1 MIVDYLDA
9 DATALAA
16 MVRRGEVSA
25 TELVECAIARIEALN
40 PRLNA
45 VIHTIYD
52 RARAAAQTPGDGPFA
67 GVPFLLK
74 DILGDL
80 AGEPTRQGSRIVP
93 LAPAR
98 YNAELTDRF
107 IAAGLIPLGKTNVP
121 EFGLVAT
128 TEPVLYGPARNPWN
142 PAHSTGGSSGGS
154 ACAVASGMVP
164 IAHANDGGGSIRIPA
179 SACGLVGL
187 KPTRA
192 RNPLGPVAGDIMAG
206 LVQEHVV
213 CRSVRDAAR
222 MLDCTA
228 GPGLG
233 DPYAAP
239 PASGSFAAA
248 LEGAL
253 EGRGPRRRIGFA
265 RTKLNG
271 QPLHPDC
278 VAAAESAAR
287 LCESLGHH
295 VEEASPPIDQDALTM
310 PFMALWT
317 AGLAMQIDYICGL
330 TGQQPSLDNLEG
342 LTFGLYQA
350 GQTVTGAQVLSAV
363 AAMQT
368 TARTVAQWH
377 QTYDLW
383 LTPVL
388 GAPPIANGTVDFTNT
403 NPLEAFA
410 PMIDYVP
417 FTAMQNGTGQPAIA
431 LPLHWNANGL
441 PVGVQFVARVGGESE
456 LIALAA
462 ELEAAAPWEPRCRG
476 MRAAL

>member
-1 MIVDYLDA
+1 MIKEYLER
-9 DATALAA
+9 DATGLAE
-16 MVRRGEVSA
+16 MVAAGEASA
-25 TELVECAIARIEALN
+25 AELTECAVERIEALN

-45 VIHTIYD
+45 VVHTFYD
-52 RARAAAQTPGDGPFA
+52 RARAAAQQPLSGPFA

-80 AGEPTRQGSRIVP
+80 AGEPTRQGSRIMPSVP
-93 LAPAR
+93 AAQ
-98 YNAELTDRF
+98 NAELTNRF
-107 IAAGLIPLGKTNVP
+107 LAAGLNPLGKTNVP
-121 EFGLVAT
+121 EFGLVGT
-128 TEPVLYGPARNPWN
+128 TEPVLYGAAKNPWN

-239 PASGSFAAA
+239 PAPESFAAA
-248 LEGAL
+248 LQGKGKRL
-253 EGRGPRRRIGFA
+253 RIAFT
-265 RTKLNG
+265 RTKMNG
-271 QPLHPDC
+271 QPLHPEC
-278 VAAAESAAR
+278 VAAAEAAAK
-287 LCESLGHH
+287 LCESMGHH
-295 VEEASPPIDQDALTM
+295 VEEASPPVDQDTLIM
-310 PFMALWT
+310 PFMALWS
-317 AGLAMQIDYICGL
+317 AGLAMQIDYVCQL
-330 TGQQPSLDNLEG
+330 TGQTPSLDNLEG

-350 GQTVTGAQVLSAV
+350 GSAVTGPQVLGAA

-368 TARTVAQWH
+368 VGRAVAAWH
-377 QTYDLW
+377 QTFDVW
-383 LTPVL
+383 ITPTL
-388 GAPPIANGTVDFTNT
+388 GMPPIPNGLIDFSNT
-403 NPLEAFA
+403 DATESMA

-417 FTAMQNGTGQPAIA
+417 FTALQNGTGQPAIS
-431 LPLHWNANGL
+431 LPLHWSADGL
-441 PVGVQFVARVGGESE
+441 PVGVQFVAGIGEE
-456 LIALAA
+456 ALLIALAG
-462 ELEAAAPWEPRCRG
+462 EIEAAAPWEPRCRA